1 MSMYLFQVDLKKV
14 VDHVCDT
21 AGHLLKPRVTLEKMV
36 DQTTPSIAGDGSR
49 IVQVW
54 VCCIFRVLLIAAT
67 MSRQRSGLY
76 LGSCR
81 QQPLCSGMGLLCM

>member
-1 MSMYLFQVDLKKV
+1 MCVLQVDLKKV

-21 AGHLLKPRVTLEKMV
+21 AGHLLKPGVTLEKMV

-54 VCCIFRVLLIAAT
+54 VCSIFRVLLMAAT
-67 MSRQRSGLY
+67 ASRWGSGLN
-76 LGSCR
+76 LGFC
-81 QQPLCSGMGLLCM
+81 

>member
-1 MSMYLFQVDLKKV
+1 MSMCVFQVDLKKV

-21 AGHLLKPRVTLEKMV
+21 AGHLLKPRVSLEKMV

-54 VCCIFRVLLIAAT
+54 VCSILKVQGFADDSAND
-67 MSRQRSGLY
+67 
-76 LGSCR
+76 
-81 QQPLCSGMGLLCM
+81 